1 VFLSKKKLDQSGQDY
16 PTTFFKEA
24 AQPSSSRGNQQTLA
38 MLARVIFFFFLQHLS
53 TNPDEDGHK

>member
-24 AQPSSSRGNQQTLA
+24 AQPSSSRENPQTLV
-38 MLARVIFFFFLQHLS
+38 LPARMIFFF
-53 TNPDEDGHK
+53 GGI